1 MIGSVRG
8 QIIAHASDKVL
19 VEVGGAA
26 GGTTLGAAGGTTWGT
41 TGGIGY
47 WVHVTPQTLAYLMSA
62 ASDSSHGFSDGIAG
76 GLSSKNGSSPG
87 SGSSKSKGSL
97 GDGLGDD
104 RGDNQGDNRG
114 GNTAGGTGY
123 GTAGSTQTATPTV
136 LFYTEHVVREDA
148 NLLYGFL
155 TAEEQMC
162 FATLIGISG
171 IGPQLALAVLA
182 THSPSD
188 LQTLLLEG
196 DIDSLCLVPGI
207 GPKKARQLMAT
218 MKDRFAIADFQP
230 ADAAVA
236 SSPRA
241 EARQALSELGYSPE
255 EVQAALANVSSPEG
269 DISSADTETLVK
281 AALSVLAK

>member
-1 MIGSVRG
+1 MIGSVSG
-8 QIIAHASDKVL
+8 VVIATASDKVL
-19 VEVGGAA
+19 VEVGGTA
-26 GGTTLGAAGGTTWGT
+26 LGAAGGA

-47 WVHVTPQTLAYLMSA
+47 WVHVTPQTLASLLSGTA
-62 ASDSSHGFSDGIAG
+62 EISHGFSDGIADG
-76 GLSSKNGSSPG
+76 ISSKNGSGPAPRNG
-87 SGSSKSKGSL
+87 KSKNGRGNSTK
-97 GDGLGDD
+97 DGTG
-104 RGDNQGDNRG
+104 GGTI
-114 GNTAGGTGY
+114 GNTS
-123 GTAGSTQTATPTV
+123 GSTQAARSTV
-136 LFYTEHVVREDA
+136 RFYTEHVIREDA

-182 THSPSD
+182 THSPAD

-230 ADAAVA
+230 ADAAAA

-241 EARQALSELGYSPE
+241 EARQALSELGYSAE
-255 EVQAALANVSSPEG
+255 EVQAALANVSSTDS

>member
-1 MIGSVRG
+1 MIGLVSGVV
-8 QIIAHASDKVL
+8 IATASDKVL
-19 VEVGGAA
+19 VEVGGTA
-26 GGTTLGAAGGTTWGT
+26 LGAAGGA
-41 TGGIGY
+41 TGGTVAGTAGSIGY
-47 WVHVTPQTLAYLMSA
+47 WVHVTPQTLATLMSA
-62 ASDSSHGFSDGIAG
+62 TADSPRGY
-76 GLSSKNGSSPG
+76 GLSSKNGSGPG
-87 SGSSKSKGSL
+87 SGSGKSKSSRR
-97 GDGLGDD
+97 DGTED
-104 RGDNQGDNRG
+104 RTGGETIDGTGGRTG
-114 GNTAGGTGY
+114 GNTAD
-123 GTAGSTQTATPTV
+123 STQASGPTAR
-136 LFYTEHVVREDA
+136 FYIEHVIREDA

-155 TAEEQMC
+155 TAEEQLC

-182 THSPSD
+182 THSPAD

-218 MKDRFAIADFQP
+218 MKDRFAITDFQP
-230 ADAAVA
+230 ADAAAA

-241 EARQALSELGYSPE
+241 EARQALSELGYSAE
-255 EVQAALANVSSPEG
+255 EVQAALADISSADS

>member
-1 MIGSVRG
+1 MIGSVSG
-8 QIIAHASDKVL
+8 VVIATASDKVL
-19 VEVGGAA
+19 VEVGGTA
-26 GGTTLGAAGGTTWGT
+26 GGVGGVAGGAAGGTV
-41 TGGIGY
+41 GGIGY
-47 WVHVTPQTLAYLMSA
+47 WVHVTPQTLASLMSA
-62 ASDSSHGFSDGIAG
+62 TADSSRGFSG
-76 GLSSKNGSSPG
+76 GFADSISSKNGSDPG
-87 SGSSKSKGSL
+87 SGSDKSKGGRGNSTKDGT
-97 GDGLGDD
+97 GDGTI
-104 RGDNQGDNRG
+104 
-114 GNTAGGTGY
+114 GNTP
-123 GTAGSTQTATPTV
+123 GSTQATIPTV
-136 LFYTEHVVREDA
+136 RFYTEHVIREDA

-182 THSPSD
+182 THSPAD

-218 MKDRFAIADFQP
+218 MKDRFAITDFQP

-241 EARQALSELGYSPE
+241 EARQALSELGYSAE
-255 EVQAALANVSSPEG
+255 EVQAALANVSSNDG

>member
-1 MIGSVRG
+1 MIGSVSG
-8 QIIAHASDKVL
+8 VVIATASDKVL
-19 VEVGGAA
+19 VEVGGTA
-26 GGTTLGAAGGTTWGT
+26 LGAAGETTWGT

-47 WVHVTPQTLAYLMSA
+47 WVHVTPQTLATLMSA
-62 ASDSSHGFSDGIAG
+62 TADSSRGFSDGITN
-76 GLSSKNGSSPG
+76 GLSSKNGSGPG
-87 SGSSKSKGSL
+87 SGSGKSKGGRGNSTK
-97 GDGLGDD
+97 DGTG
-104 RGDNQGDNRG
+104 GGTI
-114 GNTAGGTGY
+114 GNTP
-123 GTAGSTQTATPTV
+123 GSTQATIPTV
-136 LFYTEHVVREDA
+136 RFYTEHVIREDA

-182 THSPSD
+182 THSPAD

-218 MKDRFAIADFQP
+218 MKDRFAITDFQP

-241 EARQALSELGYSPE
+241 EARQALSELGYSAE
-255 EVQAALANVSSPEG
+255 EVQAALANVSSTDS

>member
-1 MIGSVRG
+1 MIGSVSG
-8 QIIAHASDKVL
+8 VVIATASDKVL
-19 VEVGGAA
+19 VEVGGTALGAA
-26 GGTTLGAAGGTTWGT
+26 GGIGGVAGGAAGGTTWGT
-41 TGGIGY
+41 AGGIGY
-47 WVHVTPQTLAYLMSA
+47 WVHVTPQTLATLMSA
-62 ASDSSHGFSDGIAG
+62 TADSSHGFSDGFSDG
-76 GLSSKNGSSPG
+76 SPSKNGSGPS
-87 SGSSKSKGSL
+87 SGRSKSKSV
-97 GDGLGDD
+97 
-104 RGDNQGDNRG
+104 RGDSTEDGTG
-114 GNTAGGTGY
+114 GGTIGNTSGN
-123 GTAGSTQTATPTV
+123 TQASSPTV
-136 LFYTEHVVREDA
+136 RFYTEHVIREDA
-148 NLLYGFL
+148 NLLYGFF

-182 THSPSD
+182 THSPAD

-230 ADAAVA
+230 ADAAAA

-241 EARQALSELGYSPE
+241 EARQALSELGYSAE
-255 EVQAALANVSSPEG
+255 EVQAALANVSSTDS

>member
-8 QIIAHASDKVL
+8 PIIATASDKVL
-19 VEVGGAA
+19 VEVGGTASIA
-26 GGTTLGAAGGTTWGT
+26 GESAT
-41 TGGIGY
+41 GIGY

-62 ASDSSHGFSDGIAG
+62 AFESSRGFSDG
-76 GLSSKNGSSPG
+76 LSAKNGSGHG
-87 SGSSKSKGSL
+87 SGSGKSKG
-97 GDGLGDD
+97 G
-104 RGDNQGDNRG
+104 RGDSTEDGTG
-114 GNTAGGTGY
+114 VGTIGNTQA
-123 GTAGSTQTATPTV
+123 SVPTV
-136 LFYTEHVVREDA
+136 RFYTEHVVREDA

-182 THSPSD
+182 THSPAE

-196 DIDSLCLVPGI
+196 DIDALCLVPGI
-207 GPKKARQLMAT
+207 GPKKARQLMVT
-218 MKDRFAIADFQP
+218 MKDRFAITDFQP
-230 ADAAVA
+230 ADAGVA

-255 EVQAALANVSSPEG
+255 EVQAALADVSSE
-269 DISSADTETLVK
+269 DSADTETLVK